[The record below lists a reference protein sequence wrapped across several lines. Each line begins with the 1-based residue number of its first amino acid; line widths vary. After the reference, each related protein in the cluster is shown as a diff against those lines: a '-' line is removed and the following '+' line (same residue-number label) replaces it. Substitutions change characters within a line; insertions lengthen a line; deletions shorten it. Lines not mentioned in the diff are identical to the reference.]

1 MIDRNQTETL
11 TSGWKQLMF
20 LLLAA
25 AFPCSAVGQ
34 DPLSV
39 SSGREAAVVE
49 FVRYAGHYEFTCSV
63 SEERGAAHIY
73 EFRVVQPIF
82 GDLRAGQTVPVVAEP
97 GMYHGG
103 LTAESFPNTW
113 RGMKR
118 DGRRL
123 MYFVPPSDGTFLY
136 GTDISD
142 RIPSPSSRHRF
153 VIGQRNNLALP
164 EMEFR
169 LLGDTL
175 LQRWAGVCAQVFERT
190 GDWTMAHRTS
200 QSTGES
206 WRSFFEAEIE
216 PILLRKVG
224 DDLVGRIKVHTISMR
239 SGLARRE
246 QYLAALRTLD
256 ATYSGDAGDD
266 LGVATPDGAF
276 EPAQVVPFLS
286 ARLAS
291 VRRAAIG
298 MLPKKDPYIGLV
310 INMLDDP
317 SALVRTYALAGYLY
331 NVQKPDVRMRMSEDR
346 KRILNEQELID
357 WYRRWYRDRDG

>member
-1 MIDRNQTETL
+1 M
-11 TSGWKQLMF
+11 
-20 LLLAA
+20 
-25 AFPCSAVGQ
+25 
-34 DPLSV
+34 

-63 SEERGAAHIY
+63 SEEPGAAHIY

-123 MYFVPPSDGTFLY
+123 MYFVPPADGTFAY

-142 RIPSPSSRHRF
+142 RIPSPSSQHRF
-153 VIGQRNNLALP
+153 VIGQRNNLAVP

-175 LQRWAGVCAQVFERT
+175 LQRWAGACAQVFERT